1 VNGFCLVSPADLS
14 FQRVSQL
21 CALHGQDQRDSLRL
35 ALCGRLGYS
44 REQFMHFIST
54 TQRSRGLSC
63 SLGQMDQQDIL
74 ASNENLIYVPSE
86 YLLVIHLGLSL
97 FLTGLAP

>member
-1 VNGFCLVSPADLS
+1 
-14 FQRVSQL
+14 
-21 CALHGQDQRDSLRL
+21 
-35 ALCGRLGYS
+35 
-44 REQFMHFIST
+44 MHFIST

>member
-1 VNGFCLVSPADLS
+1 
-14 FQRVSQL
+14 
-21 CALHGQDQRDSLRL
+21 
-35 ALCGRLGYS
+35 
-44 REQFMHFIST
+44 MHFISK

-63 SLGQMDQQDIL
+63 SLCQMDQQDIL